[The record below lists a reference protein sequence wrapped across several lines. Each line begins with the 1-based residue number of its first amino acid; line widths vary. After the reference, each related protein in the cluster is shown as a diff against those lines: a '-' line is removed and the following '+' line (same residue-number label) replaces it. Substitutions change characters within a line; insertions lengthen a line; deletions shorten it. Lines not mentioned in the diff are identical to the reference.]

1 MPGDLFGRTSWIWSM
16 RSIVA
21 NDEKILRPDLSS
33 AGFQVPAD
41 GITVDL
47 FEARLTRDWCTCVF
61 VE

>member
-1 MPGDLFGRTSWIWSM
+1 MS
-16 RSIVA
+16 SIVT
-21 NDEKILRPDLSS
+21 NDDKILRPDLSS

-41 GITVDL
+41 GITVDH